1 MTQTVFFLTGCASGI
16 GQHMAQ
22 VLSAEDNCV
31 LATDINADDLP
42 PASDTLLPRQ
52 LDVRDENQ
60 WGDLIQEVIDKWGRI
75 DVLINIAAY
84 LRPAYII
91 DMTAADIHQQM
102 DVNAKGVM
110 LGMQAVIPHM
120 MEKGTGHIINIASL
134 AGIAPIPGIALYS
147 ASKHAVRAISIAAAL
162 ELAKHNIAVSVV
174 CPDAVQ
180 TPMLDLE
187 KNYDEAALVFTA
199 PRILRVEDVE
209 KAIRTALKTKRMEI
223 TVPRARGWL
232 VKVSGILPG
241 LARIVHPILT
251 RQGLR
256 KLRKIRERESE

>member
-1 MTQTVFFLTGCASGI
+1 MTQKVFFLTGCASGI
-16 GQHMAQ
+16 GKHLAQ
-22 VLSAEDNCV
+22 VLSADGHTV
-31 LATDINADDLP
+31 VATDIKVDGLP
-42 PASDTLLPRQ
+42 PASDTLLPRA
-52 LDVRDENQ
+52 LDVRDDNQ
-60 WGDLIQEVIDKWGRI
+60 WGNLIQEVIDSWGRI
-75 DVLINIAAY
+75 DILINIAAY
-84 LRPAYII
+84 LSPGYIK
-91 DMTAADIHQQM
+91 DMTADDIHQQM

-120 MEKGTGHIINIASL
+120 IESGTGHIINIASL

-162 ELAKHNIAVSVV
+162 ELAKHNIAVSVI

-199 PRILRVEDVE
+199 PRVLTVEDVE
-209 KAIRTALKTKRMEI
+209 KAIRVALKTQRTEI
-223 TVPRARGWL
+223 TLPRHRGWL

-241 LARIVHPILT
+241 LARVIHPILT
-251 RQGLR
+251 KQGLR
-256 KLRKIRERESE
+256 KLRKIRASESE